1 MLLNAQQI
9 LAAKDRKTQTVP
21 VPEWGEGAEVLIGSM
36 GALDKAELQD
46 WVETLG
52 KPKPSDYEPEA
63 EELQSC
69 DSPNPDEAKPTEE
82 DDAIPKRE
90 YSMKENVDVMVRWV
104 ALSILDPQT
113 HERAFTDDQVKALG
127 AKSMAPLQRIYMAA
141 IELNGESQES
151 HEAIEKNSGGT
162 PGGASGGA

>member
-9 LAAKDRKTQTVP
+9 LAASDRKTQTVP
-21 VPEWGEGAEVLIGSM
+21 VPEWGADAEVLIGSM

-52 KPKPSDYEPEA
+52 RPKLSDSEPEA

-69 DSPNPDEAKPTEE
+69 DSPKPDEVKPTEE
-82 DDAIPKRE
+82 DESVPTRE
-90 YSMKENVDVMVRWV
+90 YSMKENVDVMVRWC
-104 ALSILDPQT
+104 ALSILDPNTKQ
-113 HERAFTDDQVKALG
+113 RAFTDDQVKALG
-127 AKSMAPLQRIYMAA
+127 SKSMAPLQRIYAA
-141 IELNGESQES
+141 AVELNGESQQA

-162 PGGASGGA
+162 PGGSSGSD